1 MVEYVERFYRKTV
14 KPSDLISFDVKI
26 KESDLMIYAHSD
38 LSQFSYSL
46 LDKERRSLEA
56 YIRYKPQFQESLVP
70 IDVDDFAP
78 PICKIMAESVKKARV
93 GPMAAV
99 AGAVNDRLA
108 NELLS
113 KTTELII
120 ENGGDLFIRSLRERV
135 IAIYVGENSPFKSHI
150 GLLISPG
157 KTYGVATSSGKIGH
171 SLSFGEAD
179 AVTIVAH
186 SSSVADAWAT
196 SIGNLIHSKKDVEK
210 ALKYCENIQE
220 IIGVVVVFQDV
231 LGVRGDIQLV
241 NP

>member
-1 MVEYVERFYRKTV
+1 MIDYVERFYRKTV
-14 KPSDLISFDVKI
+14 KPTGLIAFEVKI
-26 KESDLMIYAHSD
+26 KESDLMIFAHND
-38 LSQFSYSL
+38 LSSLTYSL
-46 LDKERRSLEA
+46 LDKERKNLEA
-56 YIRYKPQFQESLVP
+56 YIRYNSLFQKSLVP
-70 IDVDDFAP
+70 IEIDDFAP
-78 PICKIMAESVKKARV
+78 PICKIMAESVKKAGV

-120 ENGGDLFIRSLRERV
+120 ENGGDLLIHSLKERV
-135 IAIYVGENSPFKSHI
+135 IAIYVGEDSPFKSHI

-179 AVTIVAH
+179 AVTIVAE
-186 SSSVADAWAT
+186 SSAVADAWAT
-196 SIGNLIHSKKDVEK
+196 SIGNFIHSKKDVEK

-220 IIGVVVVFQDV
+220 IIGVVVVFQNV
-231 LGVRGDIQLV
+231 LGTRGDIQLV
-241 NP
+241 SL